1 MIPFN
6 LNNKIYVGL
15 AIWLGLGGMFS
26 VRSADESSNAPALPS
41 LVRVAIGP
49 GTWGGVNRNDASA
62 AISVWAKAI
71 MQQRGSSL
79 NVQIR
84 MFDTPEA
91 LGDALKR
98 GEVDGVSMLT
108 DQFLTLDPKLLSDT
122 VYLVTKDHAATE
134 NYVLLTDRD
143 TGLETVPGLAGRKL
157 LVLDNARTALALP
170 WLETELARG
179 SLGPAKDFFRAIT
192 KIENPSK
199 AVLQVFFH
207 QADACLVT
215 SNVFEL
221 ACELNPQLHQ
231 KLRVLAIS
239 PAVVPGLFC
248 FRSGYTPGIRDQMES
263 AMMTLNQTPSG
274 LQVLTVFQSDGMVKQ
289 PLASLDSTRQLLAE
303 YQRVKTSWGIS
314 QSSSSPSS
322 PLHP

>member
-1 MIPFN
+1 VP
-6 LNNKIYVGL
+6 G
-15 AIWLGLGGMFS
+15 
-26 VRSADESSNAPALPS
+26 

-49 GTWGGVNRNDASA
+49 GTWVGVNRNDASA

-108 DQFLTLDPKLLSDT
+108 DQFLTLDPAQLSDT
-122 VYLVTKDHAATE
+122 VYLVTRDHAFSE
-134 NYVLLTDRD
+134 NYVLLTHQG
-143 TGLETVPGLAGRKL
+143 TGVEAVGGLAGRKL
-157 LVLDNARTALALP
+157 LVLDNARACLAMP
-170 WLETELARG
+170 WLETVLAHD
-179 SLGPAKDFFRAIT
+179 SLGSAKDFFGTMT

-215 SNVFEL
+215 ANVFEL
-221 ACELNPQLHQ
+221 ACELNPQLR
-231 KLRVLAIS
+231 KELRVLAVS
-239 PAVVPGLFC
+239 PAIIPGLFC
-248 FRSGYTPGIRDQMES
+248 FRSGYTPSIRNQMES
-263 AMMTLNQTPSG
+263 AMMSLNQTASG
-274 LQVLTVFQSDGMVKQ
+274 LQVLTVFQSDGMVKC
-289 PLASLDSTRQLLAE
+289 PLTSLDGTRRLLAE
-303 YQRVKTSWGIS
+303 YERIKPSSRTSRAS
-314 QSSSSPSS
+314 DSPSPAS
-322 PLHP
+322 HP

>member
-1 MIPFN
+1 MKNI
-6 LNNKIYVGL
+6 IYVVLAGL
-15 AIWLGLGGMFS
+15 AIWLGGVGKFS
-26 VRSADESSNAPALPS
+26 ARAADENKSLPATLPN

-84 MFDTPEA
+84 MFDTPDA
-91 LGDALKR
+91 LGDALKH

-108 DQFLTLDPKLLSDT
+108 DQFLALDPKLLSDT

-134 NYVLLTDRD
+134 NYILLAHRD
-143 TGLETVPGLAGRKL
+143 TGIAAVAGLAGRKL

-170 WLETELARG
+170 WLETLLARD
-179 SLGPAKDFFRAIT
+179 SLGPVKDFLGAVTRN
-192 KIENPSK
+192 ENPSK
-199 AVLQVFFH
+199 TVLQVFFH
-207 QADACLVT
+207 QEDACLVT

-231 KLRVLAIS
+231 ELRVLAIS

-289 PLASLDSTRQLLAE
+289 PLASLDSTRQLVAE
-303 YQRVKTSWGIS
+303 YDRLKKCSGVGKPSDPP
-314 QSSSSPSS
+314 SPAS
-322 PLHP
+322 HP